1 MARCDHSSAGFRTVG
16 CAPGYGCLPPGVH
29 VTGTSPAL
37 PGSERRMELVTAA
50 ADGVVDQTIALEHFR
65 LVQVT
70 TIKDHRMLE
79 GAGHHVEIRGAEFF
93 PLGADG
99 QGIGT
104 FEGLFLGTA
113 QSQAIDRKSTRLNSS
128 HVRISYAVFC
138 LKKKKKK

>member
-1 MARCDHSSAGFRTVG
+1 
-16 CAPGYGCLPPGVH
+16 
-29 VTGTSPAL
+29 
-37 PGSERRMELVTAA
+37 MELVTAA
-50 ADGVVDQTIALEHFR
+50 ADGVVDQTIALKHFR

-104 FEGLFLGTA
+104 FEACSLVPHRVRPSWSPEIRWVSSMASGSKACTVATAFQTSSSRVRAEASRMSSVFGLKASPHKAMTLPFR
-113 QSQAIDRKSTRLNSS
+113 SPWK
-128 HVRISYAVFC
+128 
-138 LKKKKKK
+138 